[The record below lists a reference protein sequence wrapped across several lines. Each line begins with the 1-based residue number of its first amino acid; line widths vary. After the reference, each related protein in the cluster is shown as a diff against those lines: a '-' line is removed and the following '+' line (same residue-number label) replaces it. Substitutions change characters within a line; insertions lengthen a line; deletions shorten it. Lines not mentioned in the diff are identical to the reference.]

1 MALPRP
7 QVALVSIEL
16 ALLARFSTKE
26 GVLWVQA
33 QLTDNSW
40 LLYPDVRLTGGFA
53 FVIWFKGAQ
62 RRRSSC

>member
-16 ALLARFSTKE
+16 ALVARFSSRE
-26 GVLWVQA
+26 GVVLVQA

-40 LLYPDVRLTGGFA
+40 LLSRTSA
-53 FVIWFKGAQ
+53 
-62 RRRSSC
+62 